1 MYKKNEKTW
10 LKHLDFTLLDLIVM
24 QVSFVISYMMRHGFV
39 NPYKIPV
46 YARLAAILVLL
57 DLCVVFISECYSGIL
72 KRNRYQE
79 LRATLVHT
87 TVIFFGILAYMF
99 ITKQSGIYSRQVLY
113 SFWVVDII
121 LEYFARI
128 FLKRTVRKQ
137 VINNTG
143 KNDLMVVV
151 DKANAKE
158 CLEELTHTIYADYR
172 VSGVCITDED
182 LVGQIIEGAE
192 VVANADTFMEYIRT
206 HVVDE
211 VFLFGNTP
219 QSTEYLAEQLVE
231 YGLTVHI
238 NLLHESKIMSNHI
251 VEQCGKYMVMT
262 TSMLIATPRQALFK
276 RVMDIVG
283 SIIGLIITGV
293 AFLIFAPIIKKQSP
307 GPIFYVQT
315 RMGRNGRPF
324 KFYKFR
330 SMHVG
335 ADKLQEELQA
345 QNEMDGHMFKLE
357 DDPRVFPIGK
367 FIRKYSIDELPQF
380 WNVLRGDMSLV
391 GTRPPTEAEFKD
403 YEIHHKAR
411 LAIKPG
417 LTGMWQVSG
426 RSDITSFEEV
436 VELDTEYIANWSF
449 GLDFKILFQTIGV
462 VLGAKGSK

>member
-10 LKHLDFTLLDLIVM
+10 LKHLDFTLIDLIIM
-24 QVSFVISYMMRHGFV
+24 QVSFVIAYTMRHGLV

-57 DLCVVFISECYSGIL
+57 DLCVVFISECYSGVL

-79 LRATLVHT
+79 LRATLVHV

-99 ITKQSGIYSRQVLY
+99 VTKQSEIYSRQVLY
-113 SFWVVDII
+113 SFWIVDII
-121 LEYFARI
+121 LEYMGRI
-128 FLKRTVRKQ
+128 SLKRIVRKQ
-137 VINNTG
+137 VINNAG

-158 CLEELTHTIYADYR
+158 CLEELTHTIYSGYK
-172 VSGVCITDED
+172 VSGVCITDEN
-182 LVGQIIEGAE
+182 LIGQTIEGAE
-192 VVANADTFMEYIRT
+192 VVASADTFMEYIRT
-206 HVVDE
+206 NVVDE
-211 VFLFGNTP
+211 VFLFGNSP
-219 QSTEYLAEQLVE
+219 QSSEYLAEQLVE

-238 NLLHESKIMSNHI
+238 NLLHESKVMSNRI
-251 VEQCGKYMVMT
+251 IEQCGKYMVMT
-262 TSMLIATPRQALFK
+262 TSMLIATPRQAFLK

-283 SIIGLIITGV
+283 SIIGLVFTGI
-293 AFLIFAPIIKKQSP
+293 AFVIFAPIIKHQSP

-315 RMGRNGRPF
+315 RVGRNGRPF

-335 ADKLQEELQA
+335 ADKLQKELEE
-345 QNEMDGHMFKLE
+345 QNRMDGHMFKLD

-391 GTRPPTEAEFKD
+391 GTRPPTEEEFKD

-426 RSDITSFEEV
+426 RSEITNFEEV

-462 VLGAKGSK
+462 VLKAKGSK

>member
-10 LKHLDFTLLDLIVM
+10 LKHLDFTVLDLILM
-24 QVSFVISYMMRHGFV
+24 QLSFVIAYMTRHGLI

-57 DLCVVFISECYSGIL
+57 DLVVVFLGESYSGIL

-79 LRATLVHT
+79 LRATLVHV
-87 TVIFFGILAYMF
+87 TVIFFGVLAYMF
-99 ITKQSGIYSRQVLY
+99 ITKQSEIYSRQVLY
-113 SFWVVDII
+113 SFWIVNII
-121 LEYFARI
+121 VEYFGRVS
-128 FLKRTVRKQ
+128 LKRAVRKQ
-137 VINNTG
+137 VLDQTT
-143 KNDLMVVV
+143 KNDLLVVV
-151 DKANAKE
+151 NKSNAKE

-172 VSGVCITDED
+172 VSGVCITDEN
-182 LVGQIIEGAE
+182 LIGETIEGAE
-192 VVANADTFMEYIRT
+192 VVASADSFMEYIRT

-211 VFLFGNTP
+211 VFLFGSSP
-219 QSTEYLAEQLVE
+219 QSSELLAEQLVE

-238 NLLHESKIMSNHI
+238 NLLHESKVMSNRV
-251 VEQCGKYMVMT
+251 VEQYGKYMVLT
-262 TSMLIATPRQALFK
+262 TSMLIATPRQALMK

-283 SIIGLIITGV
+283 SIIGLVFTGI
-293 AFLIFAPIIKKQSP
+293 AFLIFAPIIKIQSP
-307 GPIFYVQT
+307 GPIFYTQT
-315 RMGRNGRPF
+315 RIGRNGRPF

-335 ADKLQEELQA
+335 ADKLQKQLEA
-345 QNEMDGHMFKLE
+345 QNEMDGHMFKIE

-391 GTRPPTEAEFKD
+391 GTRPPTENEFKD

-411 LAIKPG
+411 LSIKPG

-462 VLGAKGSK
+462 VLKAKGSK

>member
-10 LKHLDFTLLDLIVM
+10 LKHLDFTLIDLIIM
-24 QVSFVISYMMRHGFV
+24 QVSFVIAYMMRHGLV

-57 DLCVVFISECYSGIL
+57 DLCVVFISECYSGVL

-79 LRATLVHT
+79 LRATLLHV

-99 ITKQSGIYSRQVLY
+99 VTKQSEIYSRQVLY
-113 SFWVVDII
+113 SFWIVDII
-121 LEYFARI
+121 LEYFGRI
-128 FLKRTVRKQ
+128 SLKRIVRKQ

-151 DKANAKE
+151 NKANAKE
-158 CLEELTHTIYADYR
+158 CLEELTHTIYADYK
-172 VSGVCITDED
+172 VSGVCITDEN
-182 LVGQIIEGAE
+182 LIGQTIEGAE
-192 VVANADTFMEYIRT
+192 VVASADTFMEYIRT

-211 VFLFGNTP
+211 VFLFGSSP
-219 QSTEYLAEQLVE
+219 QSSEYLAEQLVE

-238 NLLHESKIMSNHI
+238 NLLHESKVMSNHI
-251 VEQCGKYMVMT
+251 IEKCGKYMVMT
-262 TSMLIATPRQALFK
+262 TSMLIATPRQAFLK
-276 RVMDIVG
+276 RVVDIIG
-283 SIIGLIITGV
+283 SVVGLIITGI

-335 ADKLQEELQA
+335 ADKLQKELEEK
-345 QNEMDGHMFKLE
+345 NRMDGHMFKLD

-391 GTRPPTEAEFKD
+391 GTRPPTQAEYKD

-426 RSDITSFEEV
+426 RSEITNFEEV

-449 GLDFKILFQTIGV
+449 GLDFKILAQTIGV
-462 VLGAKGSK
+462 VLKAKGSK

>member
-10 LKHLDFTLLDLIVM
+10 LKHLDFTLIDLIIM
-24 QVSFVISYMMRHGFV
+24 QVSFVIAYMMRHGLV

-57 DLCVVFISECYSGIL
+57 DLCVVFISECYSGVL

-79 LRATLVHT
+79 LRATLVHV

-99 ITKQSGIYSRQVLY
+99 VTKQSEIYSRQVLY
-113 SFWVVDII
+113 SFWIVDII
-121 LEYFARI
+121 LEYFGRI
-128 FLKRTVRKQ
+128 SLKRVVRKQ

-158 CLEELTHTIYADYR
+158 CLEELTHTIYSDYK
-172 VSGVCITDED
+172 VSGVCITDEN
-182 LVGQIIEGAE
+182 LIGQTIEGAE
-192 VVANADTFMEYIRT
+192 VVASADTFMEYIRT
-206 HVVDE
+206 NVVDE
-211 VFLFGNTP
+211 VFLFGNSP
-219 QSTEYLAEQLVE
+219 QSSEYLAEQLVE

-238 NLLHESKIMSNHI
+238 NLLHESKVMSNRI
-251 VEQCGKYMVMT
+251 IEQCGKYMVMT
-262 TSMLIATPRQALFK
+262 TSMLIATPRQALLK
-276 RVMDIVG
+276 RVMDIIG
-283 SIIGLIITGV
+283 SIIGLIFTGV
-293 AFLIFAPIIKKQSP
+293 AFVVFAPIIKHQSP

-315 RMGRNGRPF
+315 RVGRNGRPF

-335 ADKLQEELQA
+335 ADKLQKELEE
-345 QNEMDGHMFKLE
+345 QNRMDGHMFKLD

-391 GTRPPTEAEFKD
+391 GTRPPTEEEFKD

-426 RSDITSFEEV
+426 RSEITNFEEV

-462 VLGAKGSK
+462 VLKAKGSK

>member
-24 QVSFVISYMMRHGFV
+24 QVSFVVAYMFRHGLV
-39 NPYKIPV
+39 NPYKIPI

-57 DLCVVFISECYSGIL
+57 DLCIVFLFESYSGIL
-72 KRNRYQE
+72 KRNKYHE
-79 LRATLVHT
+79 LRATLVHV
-87 TVIFFGILAYMF
+87 TVIFFGVLAYMF
-99 ITKQSGIYSRQVLY
+99 ITKQSGVYSRQVLY
-113 SFWVVDII
+113 SFWIVNII
-121 LEYFARI
+121 LEYFARVS
-128 FLKRTVRKQ
+128 LKRIVRKQ
-137 VINNTG
+137 VLNHNG
-143 KNDLMVVV
+143 KNDLLVVV
-151 DKANAKE
+151 NKANAKE

-182 LVGQIIEGAE
+182 LVGETIEGAE
-192 VVANADTFMEYIRT
+192 VVASADSFMEYIRT

-211 VFLFGNTP
+211 VFLFGNSP
-219 QSTEYLAEQLVE
+219 QSSELLAEQLVE

-238 NLLHESKIMSNHI
+238 NLLHESKVMQNHI
-251 VEQCGKYMVMT
+251 IEQCGKYMVMT
-262 TSMLIATPRQALFK
+262 TSMLIATPRQAFLK
-276 RVMDIVG
+276 RLLDIVG
-283 SIIGLIITGV
+283 SIVGLIIAGI
-293 AFLIFAPIIKKQSP
+293 AFVIFAPIIKAQSP

-315 RMGRNGRPF
+315 RIGRNGRPF

-335 ADKLQEELQA
+335 ADKLQKQLED
-345 QNEMDGHMFKLE
+345 QNQMDGHMFKLE
-357 DDPRVFPIGK
+357 DDPRVIPIGK
-367 FIRKYSIDELPQF
+367 FMRKYSIDELPQF

-391 GTRPPTEAEFKD
+391 GTRPPTESEFKD

-436 VELDTEYIANWSF
+436 VELDTDYIANWTF